1 MIFQFK
7 EVFLIP
13 LAGMAGFMVLILGV
27 MWLIYGV
34 YEAKRRGSVK
44 ERKVEDWDFKI
55 TKFLKVLTYLGIVVG
70 VLSLLCGVSGL
81 LYNIPP
87 SGPFAYNIIQAG
99 GVPGPSV
106 FTSVF
111 LIILGILT
119 FLKPMNDIPIASV
132 VGLLAGA
139 AVVAIVAMAI
149 PGDAYTLIGIWINPT
164 LFFVILFIIVF
175 AIVALTAK
183 FYIGTLMAISK
194 IISWPFLALVIAG
207 FCFLQA
213 ILLLGPGVSI
223 SGIL

>member
-7 EVFLIP
+7 EGFLIP
-13 LAGMAGFMVLILGV
+13 LAAMAGFMVLILGI

-44 ERKVEDWDFKI
+44 ERKVEDWDFKL
-55 TKFLKVLTYLGIVVG
+55 TKFLKVITYLGMIVG
-70 VLSLLCGVSGL
+70 VLSLLSGVSGL
-81 LYNIPP
+81 LYNVPP
-87 SGPFAYNIIQAG
+87 SGAFAYNLEQAG
-99 GVPGPSV
+99 LDPGPSI
-106 FTSVF
+106 FTSIF

-132 VGLLAGA
+132 IGLLAGS
-139 AVVAIVAMAI
+139 AVVAVIVMAL
-149 PGDAYTLIGIWINPT
+149 PGEAYELIGIWIDPT

-175 AIVALTAK
+175 AIVAVTAK
-183 FYIGTLMAISK
+183 FYIGTLMGISK
-194 IISWPFLALVIAG
+194 IISWPFLALIIAG

-213 ILLLGPGVSI
+213 FLLLVPGVSI

>member
-13 LAGMAGFMVLILGV
+13 LAEIAGFFVLILGI
-27 MWLIYGV
+27 MWLIYGI

-44 ERKVEDWDFKI
+44 ERKIEDWDFKL
-55 TKFLKVLTYLGIVVG
+55 TKCFKVLTYLGFLVG
-70 VLSLLCGVSGL
+70 ILSILSGVAGL
-81 LYNIPP
+81 LYNRPP
-87 SGPFAYNIIQAG
+87 SVAFQSGEVSI
-99 GVPGPSV
+99 

-119 FLKPMNDIPIASV
+119 FLKPMNDIPISSV
-132 VGLLAGA
+132 VGLLAGT
-139 AVVAIVAMAI
+139 AVVAIIVMAL
-149 PGDAYTLIGIWINPT
+149 PGEAYIIIGIFMNPT

-194 IISWPFLALVIAG
+194 IISWPVIALIIAG
-207 FCFLQA
+207 FCILQGF
-213 ILLLGPGVSI
+213 LLLVVGVSI
-223 SGIL
+223 TGYF

>member
-13 LAGMAGFMVLILGV
+13 LAEIAGFFVLILGI
-27 MWLIYGV
+27 MWLIYGI

-44 ERKVEDWDFKI
+44 ERKIEDWDFKL
-55 TKFLKVLTYLGIVVG
+55 TKFFKVLTYLGFLVG
-70 VLSLLCGVSGL
+70 ILSILSGVAGL
-81 LYNIPP
+81 LYNRPP
-87 SGPFAYNIIQAG
+87 SVAFQSGEVSI
-99 GVPGPSV
+99 

-119 FLKPMNDIPIASV
+119 FLKPMNDIPISSV
-132 VGLLAGA
+132 VGLLAGT
-139 AVVAIVAMAI
+139 AVVAIIVMAL
-149 PGDAYTLIGIWINPT
+149 PGEAYIIIGIFMNPT

-194 IISWPFLALVIAG
+194 IISWPVIALIIAG
-207 FCFLQA
+207 FCILQGF
-213 ILLLGPGVSI
+213 LLLVVGVSI
-223 SGIL
+223 TGYF